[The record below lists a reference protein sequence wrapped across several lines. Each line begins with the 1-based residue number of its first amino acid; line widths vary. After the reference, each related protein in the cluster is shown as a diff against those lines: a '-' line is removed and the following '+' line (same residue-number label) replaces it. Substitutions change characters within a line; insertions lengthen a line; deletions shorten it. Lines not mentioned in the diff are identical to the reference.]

1 MGSLSASG
9 IPVVSKESRSYVKRD
24 NRILVS
30 NSIDDS
36 VSILVSDT
44 PETQRPIGSGSIV
57 RDDGTVVYNEEVV
70 WGMQFQSRSSDAR
83 IARNGPRNLEVDI
96 NDNET
101 EAVIETSL
109 QPDTPQTTV
118 VHTGNRV
125 VRSNSA
131 NDTLI
136 DRLEG
141 GRGVAPETP

>member
-9 IPVVSKESRSYVKRD
+9 IPVVSKESRTYRKRD
-24 NRILVS
+24 NYITATDSR
-30 NSIDDS
+30 DDS
-36 VSILVSDT
+36 VTNLVTHKPDNFRAIS
-44 PETQRPIGSGSIV
+44 SGSIV
-57 RDDGTVVYNEEVV
+57 REDGSVEYTEDRV
-70 WGMQFQSRSSDAR
+70 WGMQFASRSSDAR
-83 IARNGPRNLEVDI
+83 IARDGTRNLEVDN

-118 VHTGNRV
+118 SHTGNRV

-136 DRLEG
+136 DRVEG
-141 GRGVAPETP
+141 GRGVAPDTP